1 MKDLTWTDPW
11 PATPPQAQA
20 PRTTPANVNLPNR
33 PYWLRDVGKG
43 DLDFPRIF
51 SALKDPRD
59 HIYHVEHDDAGA
71 DETVDAAAP
80 RPRNPAGS
88 ANTSW
93 TSRKYLAELEIPRR
107 RW

>member
-1 MKDLTWTDPW
+1 
-11 PATPPQAQA
+11 
-20 PRTTPANVNLPNR
+20 VNMPNR

-43 DLDFPRIF
+43 DIDFAKIF
-51 SALKDPRD
+51 SALRD
-59 HIYHVEHDDAGA
+59 LDDHVYHVEHDDAGS
-71 DETVDAAAP
+71 DETADSSSP

-93 TSRKYLAELEIPRR
+93 VSRKYLAELEVPRR